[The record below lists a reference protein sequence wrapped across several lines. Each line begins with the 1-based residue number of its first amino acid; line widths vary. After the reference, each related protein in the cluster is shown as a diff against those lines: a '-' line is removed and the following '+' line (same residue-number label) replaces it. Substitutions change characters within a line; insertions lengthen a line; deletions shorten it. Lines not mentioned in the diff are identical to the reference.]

1 MASICAVGNPPSFS
15 TGRLLSFFPSLSHS
29 VHPIICSLYG
39 PICQTFSLP
48 FVLAVRLLLQLL
60 LPMSC
65 FISLSFKVAEEHLAR
80 DSECSR
86 LRFPF
91 IIQTYTD
98 FYSSFYRLLII
109 WEDAF
114 ITIKVSYFIIFLII
128 TFSSFTSYPRK
139 TVGSKE
145 STGGLEISP
154 SCFSLIFVTLLLS
167 AIS

>member
-1 MASICAVGNPPSFS
+1 MLMASICAVGNPPSFS

-65 FISLSFKVAEEHLAR
+65 FISLSFKVAEEHLVR

-91 IIQTYTD
+91 IIQMYTD

-109 WEDAF
+109 
-114 ITIKVSYFIIFLII
+114 
-128 TFSSFTSYPRK
+128 
-139 TVGSKE
+139 
-145 STGGLEISP
+145 
-154 SCFSLIFVTLLLS
+154 
-167 AIS
+167 